1 MEELDELREELVGV
15 RAEAERLAEELADR
29 EARAL
34 EQAEGMEALRREV
47 ESARF
52 EAAQARAAAAEEA
65 QRLAGRYR
73 AALLQ
78 GAPDVPPDLVHGESV
93 DDLDRSLATAREV
106 VARVRDQM
114 QAQAA
119 YGIPYGSPVRG
130 APDPGALS
138 PAEKIRA
145 GIAEQTK

>member
-1 MEELDELREELVGV
+1 MEGLDELREELVGV

-29 EARAL
+29 EARVL
-34 EQAEGMEALRREV
+34 EQAEGMDALRREV
-47 ESARF
+47 EAARL
-52 EAAQARAAAAEEA
+52 EATQARAIAAEEA

-106 VARVRDQM
+106 VARVREQV
-114 QAQAA
+114 QTETASR
-119 YGIPYGSPVRG
+119 IPAGSPVRG
-130 APDPGALS
+130 APDPGTLS

-145 GIAEQTK
+145 GIAERQ